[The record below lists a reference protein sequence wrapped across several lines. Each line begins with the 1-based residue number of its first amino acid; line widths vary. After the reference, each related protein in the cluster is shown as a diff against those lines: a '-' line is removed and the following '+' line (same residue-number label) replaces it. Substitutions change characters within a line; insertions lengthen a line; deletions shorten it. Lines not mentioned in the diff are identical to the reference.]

1 MRAQQNRKPK
11 ELTAKQTRFTILRA
25 RGYTKSAAYREAY
38 NAVRMKP
45 HTVAEEARRL
55 CENPLI
61 SRTIA
66 EHLKEARAQDIITT
80 GQVLQGI
87 IDDLEMAREEKN
99 LTAVAALDRVLCQTL
114 GMMRDTLV
122 LSAEKSETDDEL
134 VARLSGGDEHK
145 AKMLR
150 TIIGKDTFETDDEK
164 DD

>member
-1 MRAQQNRKPK
+1 MGTKTNQ
-11 ELTAKQTRFTILRA
+11 LTPKQTTFAILRA
-25 RGYTKSAAYREAY
+25 RGYSKSAAYREAY

-55 CENPLI
+55 SEHPLI
-61 SRTIA
+61 SRTTA
-66 EHLKEARAQDIITT
+66 QHLKEAHAQDIITT

-134 VARLSGGDEHK
+134 VARLSGGDPHK
-145 AKMLR
+145 ATMLR
-150 TIIGKDTFETDDEK
+150 SIIGKDSFA
-164 DD
+164 